1 MYLTSVLLGIESIE
15 VAVKKGTYT
24 CTRMKYVGSYGQVD
38 TYVFK
43 KVRTEAQAETSELFK
58 QKTRHMRSVPF
69 LVMLER

>member
-43 KVRTEAQAETSELFK
+43 KVRTEARLRRQSSSNKRLAT
-58 QKTRHMRSVPF
+58 
-69 LVMLER
+69 